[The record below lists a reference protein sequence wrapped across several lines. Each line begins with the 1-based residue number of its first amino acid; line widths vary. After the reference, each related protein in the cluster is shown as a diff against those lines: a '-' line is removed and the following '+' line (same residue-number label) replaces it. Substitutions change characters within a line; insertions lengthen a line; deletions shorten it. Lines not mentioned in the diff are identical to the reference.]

1 MKRQLRNI
9 VVSAVALS
17 MVVSVT
23 AMPETG
29 AASAPKLSA
38 KSVSV
43 KVGKTKKVTVKGVK
57 ASKIKKTTWSIKSKK
72 IATISAKKK
81 NSVTVKGKKAG
92 STTLTAKI
100 KVGKKTTKKTCK
112 VKVTGNSVAKN
123 TATPTPGQSGNVTA
137 TPTATPAA
145 TPTATA
151 TPTSVPTLRPLD
163 QSYKNAKAPARL
175 SADSMPTT
183 PPSPDV
189 DPAAALVY
197 EEDFEGIDEGTKAAV
212 ADYSAECPDGIHRI
226 SLRTCAE
233 DNGTAGDYVEV
244 IDASKVPE
252 STNSN
257 YKPRDG
263 KVLLCHR
270 EQGSKD
276 WQGPMINLTGILEP
290 GASYR
295 VKFSAYSKDCSTNFS
310 EDVQATEFT
319 DRTFAYMPGRMT
331 ESRWIGAK
339 GVWKDFDAVITV
351 PFDMYYYGFYLQSD
365 DGATFGDIYVDDI
378 SIEKVGAVDM
388 NRDIPSLK
396 EVYKDVFPI
405 VAVGTGADTLF
416 GTIGDEFIQKQY
428 NAITPGNEF
437 KPESIMGK
445 KEITE
450 ITVEQAREKGFYI
463 PEGYESDPDNK
474 NAKGEVVVPDLDFE
488 MVDKI
493 IETCHKENLKL
504 RGHTLVWHA
513 QMPTYFFQKAWRT
526 TTSKKYNTTK
536 ENMDR
541 RLEFFVKSTLDHV
554 LKKDA
559 ELSAGDKNKN
569 VLYAYDVVNEYL
581 HSKGAQGT
589 FFHTIYSTL
598 DDTVSTGVTLRPSF
612 VKDSFTWAHEV
623 LKENDRLDVKLFYND
638 FNSYDIPEEIVHLV
652 DFINED
658 GVVCDG
664 VGMQSHLGVDNPSA
678 DTYAQCLEC
687 FRTNLPGMEVQ
698 ITELDAGLNGKSDQE
713 QGAYYDQIMGSILQN
728 KKAGGNITGIVIWG
742 THDGTSWRA
751 ESKPCLC
758 SGLFAPKSAFF
769 SVIGA
774 KERYWK

>member
-1 MKRQLRNI
+1 MKKQFRTM

-17 MVVSVT
+17 MVVASAPVSN
-23 AMPETG
+23 

-43 KVGKTKKVTVKGVK
+43 KVGQTKKVTVKGV
-57 ASKIKKTTWSIKSKK
+57 AAGKIKKTTWSVKSSK
-72 IATISAKKK
+72 IATLSAKKK
-81 NSVTVKGKKAG
+81 NSVTVKGKKVG
-92 STTLTAKI
+92 NTTLTAKI
-100 KVGKKTTKKTCK
+100 KVGKKTYTKTCK
-112 VKVTGNSVAKN
+112 IKVTAKVSTKPTVAPA
-123 TATPTPGQSGNVTA
+123 TATPTPTQSVTDTPA
-137 TPTATPAA
+137 PTA
-145 TPTATA
+145 
-151 TPTSVPTLRPLD
+151 VPTLRPLD
-163 QSYKNAKAPARL
+163 QSYKNAKAPAKL
-175 SADSMPTT
+175 SAESMPTT
-183 PPSPDV
+183 PPSPNV
-189 DPAAALVY
+189 EAGLVY
-197 EEDFEGIDEGTKAAV
+197 SEDFEGFDVGTKTAT
-212 ADYSAECPDGIHRI
+212 ADYSDDCPDSIHRI
-226 SLRTCAE
+226 SLRTASE
-233 DNGTAGDYVEV
+233 DNGTGNDYVEV
-244 IDASKVPE
+244 VDASTVPE

-257 YKPRDG
+257 YKPREG
-263 KVLLCHR
+263 KVLKCHR

-276 WQGPMINLTGILEP
+276 WQGPMVNLKGQLEP
-290 GASYR
+290 GATYR
-295 VKFSAYSKDCSTNFS
+295 VKFFAYSKDCATNFN
-310 EDVQATEFT
+310 EEVQATEVT
-319 DRTFAYMPGRMT
+319 DKTYAYMPARIT
-331 ESRWIGAK
+331 EKRWIGVK
-339 GVWKDFDAVITV
+339 GVWKEFNEVITV
-351 PFDMYYYGFYLQSD
+351 PFDMYYYSFYLQSD
-365 DGATFGDIYVDDI
+365 DGATSGDIYLDDF
-378 SIEKVGAVDM
+378 SIEKVGAVTIDK
-388 NRDIPSLK
+388 NIPSLK
-396 EVYKDVFPI
+396 DTYKDVFPV

-416 GTIGDEFIQKQY
+416 GTLGDEFVQKQY

-445 KEITE
+445 KEMTE
-450 ITVEQAREKGFYI
+450 ISVADAKAKGFYI
-463 PEGYESDPDNK
+463 PEGYETDEDNK
-474 NAKGEVVVPDLDFE
+474 NSKGEVVLPDLDFE

-513 QMPTYFFQKAWRT
+513 QMPTYFFQKSWRT
-526 TTSKKYNTTK
+526 TTSKKYNTSL

-541 RLEFFVKSTLDHV
+541 RLEYFVKSTLTHV

-559 ELSAGDKNKN
+559 ELSGGDKSKN

-589 FFHTIYSTL
+589 FFHSIYNTP
-598 DDTVSTGVTLRPSF
+598 DDSVSTGVTLRPKF

-638 FNSYDIPEEIVHLV
+638 FNCYDIPEEIVHLV

-664 VGMQSHLGVDNPSA
+664 VGMQSHLSIDNPSA

-713 QGAYYDQIMGSILQN
+713 QGAYYDQIMGAILQN
-728 KKAGGNITGIVIWG
+728 KKAGGNITGLVIWG

-751 ESKPCLC
+751 ETTPCLC

-769 SVIGA
+769 SVIEA
-774 KERYWK
+774 KNRYWK